1 MSKLL
6 SKSKYLLGLQC
17 PKLLWVVFN
26 EPEKIPEP
34 DQATQH
40 IFDQGHLVGEL
51 AKKWFPDGI
60 DLASEDFKGNIE
72 KTKELLAKR
81 KPLFE
86 AGFMVD
92 NLYARADLLNPVE
105 KDEWDIIEVKSSTSV
120 KEVNFHDVSFQKHCY
135 EKSGLKIRKCFLMHI
150 NNKYVKEGDIDHKQ
164 LFVMEDITEDVK
176 SAIIGIQ
183 ERIKAIMNVIS
194 SKECPD
200 IKIGPH
206 CSDPYGC
213 ALSDDCWDFLPD
225 NSVFNLCRAG
235 KKAWELFELDV
246 LYIKDI
252 SDEYKLTTN
261 QQIQKNCEKTGKP
274 YIKKDK
280 IKKFLD
286 TLKHPLY
293 FLDFETFNTA
303 IPLYDGVRPYQQI
316 TFQFSLYVQDKPDG
330 KLVHHSFLAEGK
342 EDPRLMF
349 LSSLQKVLGEK
360 GSIIAYNQSFEIGR
374 LKELAEA
381 FTDYKKWIESI
392 LPRFIDLMVPFR
404 KFYYY
409 NPVQQGSASIK
420 KVLPAITGKGYDDME
435 ISEGG
440 TASLEFLRITQG
452 ASDGTF
458 PDNNEIK
465 KVRENL
471 EKYCALDT
479 EGMVWIVNRLKELI
493 KD

>member
-1 MSKLL
+1 
-6 SKSKYLLGLQC
+6 
-17 PKLLWVVFN
+17 
-26 EPEKIPEP
+26 
-34 DQATQH
+34 
-40 IFDQGHLVGEL
+40 
-51 AKKWFPDGI
+51 
-60 DLASEDFKGNIE
+60 
-72 KTKELLAKR
+72 
-81 KPLFE
+81 
-86 AGFMVD
+86 
-92 NLYARADLLNPVE
+92 
-105 KDEWDIIEVKSSTSV
+105 
-120 KEVNFHDVSFQKHCY
+120 
-135 EKSGLKIRKCFLMHI
+135 
-150 NNKYVKEGDIDHKQ
+150 
-164 LFVMEDITEDVK
+164 
-176 SAIIGIQ
+176 
-183 ERIKAIMNVIS
+183 
-194 SKECPD
+194 
-200 IKIGPH
+200 
-206 CSDPYGC
+206 
-213 ALSDDCWDFLPD
+213 
-225 NSVFNLCRAG
+225 
-235 KKAWELFELDV
+235 
-246 LYIKDI
+246 
-252 SDEYKLTTN
+252 
-261 QQIQKNCEKTGKP
+261 
-274 YIKKDK
+274 